1 MRFLRRSRDG
11 EASPPGERDAP
22 QTHEP
27 EVSEADPELDAE
39 ELDREL
45 NLLREEQRR
54 VGELGQR
61 QQRYARFAWPP
72 PAEGG
77 TRRAGDPDSGSA
89 GSGKGGWPSTDWR
102 GPNRSLRGQR
112 AGCCP
117 GWLTPSV

>member
-22 QTHEP
+22 GTEEP
-27 EVSEADPELDAE
+27 EAPGAEPELDAE

-61 QQRYARFAWPP
+61 QQRYARFAWQP

-77 TRRAGDPDSGSA
+77 TRRADNPDDGSA
-89 GSGKGGWPSTDWR
+89 GSGKSG
-102 GPNRSLRGQR
+102 
-112 AGCCP
+112 
-117 GWLTPSV
+117 